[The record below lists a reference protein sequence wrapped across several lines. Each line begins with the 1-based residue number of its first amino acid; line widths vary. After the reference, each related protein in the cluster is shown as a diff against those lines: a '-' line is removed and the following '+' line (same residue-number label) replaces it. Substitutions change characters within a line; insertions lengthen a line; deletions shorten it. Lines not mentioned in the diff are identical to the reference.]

1 MMSSPWGGSQFRNGQ
16 VRVPVWI
23 ARRALMVG
31 MDSGMARVKRRLSLA
46 SAARLG
52 GLAARAGPAG
62 VGGGGVVVGM
72 DSGMARVKRRLSLAR
87 ASRLGV
93 LAARSWP

>member
-1 MMSSPWGGSQFRNGQ
+1 MMSSPLGGSQFRNGQ

-46 SAARLG
+46 RASRVGVLGARVG
-52 GLAARAGPAG
+52 GPVGPARRALM
-62 VGGGGVVVGM
+62 VGM

-93 LAARSWP
+93 LAARS